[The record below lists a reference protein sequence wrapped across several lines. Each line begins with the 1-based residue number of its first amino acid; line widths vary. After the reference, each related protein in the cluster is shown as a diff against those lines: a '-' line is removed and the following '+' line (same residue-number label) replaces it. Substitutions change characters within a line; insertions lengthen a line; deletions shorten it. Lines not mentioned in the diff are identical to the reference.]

1 MKSQYRIS
9 KTGKQY
15 MQEQQIA
22 GRLIMLR
29 TSKGL
34 PQSEIAK
41 RLGITRSA
49 YTYYETGRS
58 EPSIASLI
66 ILASFYEISLDDL
79 ILGAAPKKKKYMSS
93 FIRSILHKVLF
104 TDRIPVR
111 ICFALKQVFIR
122 MCLKDSILHLT

>member
-58 EPSIASLI
+58 EPSISSLI

-79 ILGAAPKKKKYMSS
+79 ILGAAPKKKIHEQFYPQYSS
-93 FIRSILHKVLF
+93 
-104 TDRIPVR
+104 
-111 ICFALKQVFIR
+111 
-122 MCLKDSILHLT
+122 

>member
-9 KTGKQY
+9 KKGKQN

-29 TSKGL
+29 ISKGL

-66 ILASFYEISLDDL
+66 ILANFDEITLDDL
-79 ILGAAPKKKKYMSS
+79 ILGAASKKNMHERFYPHYSS
-93 FIRSILHKVLF
+93 ERKFH
-104 TDRIPVR
+104 
-111 ICFALKQVFIR
+111 
-122 MCLKDSILHLT
+122 

>member
-9 KTGKQY
+9 KKGKQN

-29 TSKGL
+29 ISKGL

-66 ILASFYEISLDDL
+66 ILANFYEISLDDL
-79 ILGAAPKKKKYMSS
+79 ILGAAPKKNMHERFYPHYSS
-93 FIRSILHKVLF
+93 ESIFH
-104 TDRIPVR
+104 
-111 ICFALKQVFIR
+111 
-122 MCLKDSILHLT
+122 